1 MLDEIRCL
9 ILILHSS
16 FSADILLQMFAPPP
30 NLTPTSRPPQPPHR
44 RQHSRTTAMSSST
57 RRPTVAIRSLLAG
70 LLMWLQLGCSALPPI
85 IRIGTGAFQFVM
97 SLMGGQLIFVTFCV
111 SAAAIFTDE
120 QRDGAA
126 ELAFKYAVYRIN
138 KDKSILPA
146 STLIYDIQYVPQD
159 DSFRTTKKGITTLEP
174 YFERYGITSQLEGIA
189 YVITVFHSERM
200 NIIPWLL

>member
-1 MLDEIRCL
+1 
-9 ILILHSS
+9 
-16 FSADILLQMFAPPP
+16 
-30 NLTPTSRPPQPPHR
+30 
-44 RQHSRTTAMSSST
+44 MSSTT

-85 IRIGTGAFQFVM
+85 IRIGTGAFQFAM
-97 SLMGGQLIFVTFCV
+97 SLMGGQLICVFCV
-111 SAAAIFTDE
+111 STAAIFTDE

-174 YFERYGITSQLEGIA
+174 YFERSGITSRLEG
-189 YVITVFHSERM
+189 TLFDSGRM
-200 NIIPWLL
+200 QIIPWLL